1 MYQTPNIKEW
11 QRSKDRQVC
20 KEKDKTKPCSKCEGK
35 RSPEIIT
42 AQMQLTRVLEW
53 CLLDYSLAHFIHSPK
68 YYQCSWLMKHQVHIP
83 HSRCPGMVSN
93 FVYINKSLYCKNWP
107 VNCLA
112 WYVLWWCLTPWRN
125 PSIMH
130 SKGKREQHQWTEA
143 NKLVKEEFAE
153 MNQLYYLLQEGHGN
167 WPLPLH
173 ARQGVLSLGSE
184 ESALKSPSVTWPCPL
199 HLRHASFVTPPH
211 SSHKDLQQLL
221 TNQNSPNLIRTLWA
235 PVIWAK
241 KQEMKKRVAM

>member
-1 MYQTPNIKEW
+1 
-11 QRSKDRQVC
+11 
-20 KEKDKTKPCSKCEGK
+20 
-35 RSPEIIT
+35 
-42 AQMQLTRVLEW
+42 
-53 CLLDYSLAHFIHSPK
+53 
-68 YYQCSWLMKHQVHIP
+68 
-83 HSRCPGMVSN
+83 MVSN
-93 FVYINKSLYCKNWP
+93 FVYINKSLYWKNWT

-153 MNQLYYLLQEGHGN
+153 MNQLYYLLQGHGN

-199 HLRHASFVTPPH
+199 HLRHGSFVTPSH
-211 SSHKDLQQLL
+211 SSHNFKDLRWERATKGSTLGAAKAA
-221 TNQNSPNLIRTLWA
+221 IRSSA
-235 PVIWAK
+235 PKPKSAISLAVIL
-241 KQEMKKRVAM
+241 AMAPAC